1 MESVYTSLE
10 TRALKIHER
19 ARSENVQ
26 HRAII
31 AFSGPPGSG
40 KSTIAE
46 EVVRRLNKR
55 AAKAFAMVMSMDGF
69 HLPRKTLDE
78 LPNREEAHKRR
89 GVVWTFDA
97 PRAVSLVERLHGTKD
112 DRTVVISAPGFNHAE
127 KDPVEDAIVIPG
139 DISLVIL
146 EGLWL
151 LYNQEPWNRISSLVD
166 DTWFVDVD
174 AEIARHRVAK
184 RHIQAG
190 IESNWDDAVRRASEN
205 DLVNGEEVRRKLV
218 TPGIAKTFYR
228 PATSLSRVPKTK
240 SGKPCTFEALP
251 PRTSLTRKNLDA
263 AERKNRQLES
273 LLRSIRPDL
282 DVDSALQ
289 DVVDASLDS
298 DANGTEARDKQ
309 PSPRSADEFEWH
321 ETALSEPIGASKDGN
336 HIGDGMAN
344 TVAQEAGY
352 LGGFLASLRALDLI
366 PFQGNT
372 SGTKLLQTISSLI
385 SPDPGWPDPAADTD
399 AEEEHPDNLQ
409 TSIPLLSEQLA
420 TSAVVDLLVG
430 HWLSAPE
437 KEHSQAL
444 YYSAA
449 RSLFTI
455 KLLEAGTLGTVQA
468 LLLMEPL
475 RHADTH
481 LKKVDRPNTGYNF
494 VGIAYR
500 MALGL
505 GLHREAPTK
514 NHGDILAHER
524 RRQVFWT
531 LYCFDS
537 GFSITTGRP
546 TTISDTF
553 IDAKLPRNIDD
564 HGASMIATVPIEVDF
579 PTSYSAII
587 AQSRLAIIANR
598 IHTIS
603 MSAQVAGTEMGSNL
617 ASTEE
622 SIDEWRR
629 SLPPY
634 FSLGGIPSWFR
645 APRAVLFWKEQNLRI
660 LLWQALER
668 RPNLWPGKVESSL
681 KCCTA
686 SLQAVFDICGFCR
699 ENVDLVHRGLS
710 WYATYFLFQATLVL
724 LLFEVQAA
732 QESGKGV
739 DHRAGSW
746 TQGIAQARDCLTLL
760 GKESDAAK
768 RCMAVLRRIQSGAL
782 VPSPESSNS
791 GAANLN
797 GVIEP
802 AFQYNNG
809 QARDSAGLA
818 HMLLQDEASPET
830 AAIFG
835 SDWST
840 AADPSLSTFLG
851 DNSMQD
857 FFQDFNGFPGTLEQN
872 HFDYIN
878 YNMYN
883 TGYQG

>member
-1 MESVYTSLE
+1 
-10 TRALKIHER
+10 
-19 ARSENVQ
+19 
-26 HRAII
+26 
-31 AFSGPPGSG
+31 
-40 KSTIAE
+40 
-46 EVVRRLNKR
+46 
-55 AAKAFAMVMSMDGF
+55 
-69 HLPRKTLDE
+69 
-78 LPNREEAHKRR
+78 
-89 GVVWTFDA
+89 
-97 PRAVSLVERLHGTKD
+97 
-112 DRTVVISAPGFNHAE
+112 
-127 KDPVEDAIVIPG
+127 
-139 DISLVIL
+139 
-146 EGLWL
+146 
-151 LYNQEPWNRISSLVD
+151 
-166 DTWFVDVD
+166 
-174 AEIARHRVAK
+174 
-184 RHIQAG
+184 
-190 IESNWDDAVRRASEN
+190 
-205 DLVNGEEVRRKLV
+205 
-218 TPGIAKTFYR
+218 
-228 PATSLSRVPKTK
+228 
-240 SGKPCTFEALP
+240 
-251 PRTSLTRKNLDA
+251 
-263 AERKNRQLES
+263 
-273 LLRSIRPDL
+273 
-282 DVDSALQ
+282 
-289 DVVDASLDS
+289 
-298 DANGTEARDKQ
+298 
-309 PSPRSADEFEWH
+309 
-321 ETALSEPIGASKDGN
+321 
-336 HIGDGMAN
+336 
-344 TVAQEAGY
+344 
-352 LGGFLASLRALDLI
+352 
-366 PFQGNT
+366 
-372 SGTKLLQTISSLI
+372 
-385 SPDPGWPDPAADTD
+385 
-399 AEEEHPDNLQ
+399 
-409 TSIPLLSEQLA
+409 
-420 TSAVVDLLVG
+420 
-430 HWLSAPE
+430 
-437 KEHSQAL
+437 
-444 YYSAA
+444 
-449 RSLFTI
+449 
-455 KLLEAGTLGTVQA
+455 
-468 LLLMEPL
+468 
-475 RHADTH
+475 
-481 LKKVDRPNTGYNF
+481 
-494 VGIAYR
+494 
-500 MALGL
+500 
-505 GLHREAPTK
+505 
-514 NHGDILAHER
+514 
-524 RRQVFWT
+524 
-531 LYCFDS
+531 
-537 GFSITTGRP
+537 
-546 TTISDTF
+546 
-553 IDAKLPRNIDD
+553 
-564 HGASMIATVPIEVDF
+564 MIATVPIEVDF

-603 MSAQVAGTEMGSNL
+603 MSAQVAGTEMDSNL

-760 GKESDAAK
+760 GKESNAAK